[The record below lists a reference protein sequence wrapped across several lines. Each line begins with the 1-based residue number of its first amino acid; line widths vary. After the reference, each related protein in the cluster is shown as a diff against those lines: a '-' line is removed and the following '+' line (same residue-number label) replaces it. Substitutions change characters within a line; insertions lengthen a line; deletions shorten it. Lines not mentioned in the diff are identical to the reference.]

1 MAEKDVAKDAA
12 TEENTVAKDIVVT
25 KYKMAADI
33 VNGRMLIQL
42 FQGGYSYVTGDVLF
56 SWFRVTS
63 ACMPRR
69 VVGRSRRI
77 SPVPGFQLNTLK
89 TIQIHRN
96 VPYCIHS

>member
-63 ACMPRR
+63 ACMRRLVLSCTIISRPPR
-69 VVGRSRRI
+69 G
-77 SPVPGFQLNTLK
+77 VP
-89 TIQIHRN
+89 R
-96 VPYCIHS
+96 